1 VILLDII
8 LPFELTNGNDGRGNK
23 WFNSAKVRKKF
34 ERHLRAT
41 GMTRRPFGVPVDI
54 TVTRILGKGQ
64 RLWDSSSVGRGN
76 WKEIED
82 ALVACGWFRDDGP
95 RWITSTTYRQDAT
108 RRADGP
114 AVRVEITKAETTD
127 ESYR

>member
-34 ERHLRAT
+34 EHHLRLA

-54 TVTRILGKGQ
+54 TVTRVLGKGQ

-82 ALVACGWFRDDGP
+82 ALVACGWFHDDGP
-95 RWITSTTYRQDAT
+95 RWVKSTTYRQDDT

-114 AVRVEITKAETTD
+114 AVRVEITKAGSKD